1 MNLHKNKGLF
11 EQIIEIVAEEK
22 GINAAIIEKDY
33 FVTYILKE
41 LVARESAIIFK
52 GGTSLSKCY
61 KLIERFSEDID
72 LNYDN
77 GIEKTT
83 EGMRKKFTQTV
94 IETIENCGMELC
106 NQGEIRSRGEF
117 NKFVINY
124 DSEYTTGLLKA
135 HLIVETA
142 MLIRSFP
149 TENMNADCYIYQ
161 YLKKQKL
168 DDVITQ
174 YQLEPFKVK
183 VQTMERTF
191 VEKVFAVCDYYLNDN
206 SREHSRHLYD
216 LYKLYSKVK
225 MDGNLSELI
234 ERVRKVRSKSKICL
248 SAQEGCSVNSIL
260 GEIIKKDFYK
270 KDYEENTRDLLFE
283 EASYNVV
290 IESLWKIIELG
301 IFS

>member
-1 MNLHKNKGLF
+1 
-11 EQIIEIVAEEK
+11 
-22 GINAAIIEKDY
+22 
-33 FVTYILKE
+33 
-41 LVARESAIIFK
+41 
-52 GGTSLSKCY
+52 
-61 KLIERFSEDID
+61 
-72 LNYDN
+72 
-77 GIEKTT
+77 
-83 EGMRKKFTQTV
+83 
-94 IETIENCGMELC
+94 
-106 NQGEIRSRGEF
+106 
-117 NKFVINY
+117 
-124 DSEYTTGLLKA
+124 
-135 HLIVETA
+135 
-142 MLIRSFP
+142 
-149 TENMNADCYIYQ
+149 MNADCYIYQ